1 MWCATAYP
9 WSTLTSQISSLSVY
23 FVALWRQK
31 PQISTISLTS
41 AFCGDVSWQRSEKVE
56 HGCTTT
62 NLPLS
67 NGIKMVSVLQRLHG
81 KIGCTNSDVQK
92 RDEQTDKQKTQRFWP
107 LRRRVKSEPHQ
118 TWHDDRGPRARSCTS
133 KTFGVLRTV
142 SPLGGAENLGETRSP
157 QLKTPITP

>member
-62 NLPLS
+62 SVSTSFLYS
-67 NGIKMVSVLQRLHG
+67 NAFMTKSGAQSLTFKSV
-81 KIGCTNSDVQK
+81 TNRQIDK
-92 RDEQTDKQKTQRFWP
+92 QTDKKLNVFRRPGGGRNPIPMKLGTVIEDLEHVLAP
-107 LRRRVKSEPHQ
+107 LK
-118 TWHDDRGPRARSCTS
+118 
-133 KTFGVLRTV
+133 L
-142 SPLGGAENLGETRSP
+142 LGSDT
-157 QLKTPITP
+157 